1 VASKWGKENIVRLL
15 LEKGAQIDVKTKD
28 GLSELNR

>member
-1 VASKWGKENIVRLL
+1 VAAKWGKENIVRLL

-28 GLSELNR
+28 GLSKLHC